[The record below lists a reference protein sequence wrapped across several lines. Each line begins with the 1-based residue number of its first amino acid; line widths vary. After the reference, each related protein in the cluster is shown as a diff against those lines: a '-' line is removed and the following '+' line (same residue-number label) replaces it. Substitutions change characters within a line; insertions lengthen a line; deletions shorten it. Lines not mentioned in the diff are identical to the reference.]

1 MKRVIELL
9 LVLLSA
15 VLLPAGLAC
24 AQVVSNT
31 VDGLWQ
37 GKIKQNNREYRIVLH
52 IGSTSSLDSPDTGK
66 LGIPILSVSN
76 EHNSLSFVLDDLK
89 ISFRGKLS
97 EDQSKL
103 VGEWTQGNAK
113 SEISLTRLTQ
123 APQFDKDGPY
133 LFSSNCAYCHAPFN
147 PVRAPWPQNL
157 QLMTEQAIL
166 RALETGKMRAQVA
179 IMTHE
184 QCVVLASYLG
194 RHESAQSGKTNACPT
209 NQPAGASSFVWNGW
223 GVDLFNSRF
232 QPDAVAGLSKAQL
245 AQLRVK
251 WTLGFPGATNAGGPP
266 TIIVDR
272 LYAVSYHHACR
283 G

>member
-24 AQVVSNT
+24 NT

-37 GKIKQNNREYRIVLH
+37 GKIKQNNREYRIVLR

-133 LFSSNCAYCHAPFN
+133 LFSSNCASCHAPFN

-166 RALETGKMRAQVA
+166 RALETGKMRAQDA

-184 QCVVLASYLG
+184 QRVVLASYLG
-194 RHESAQSGKTNACPT
+194 RHRARNPVRRMHAQQINLQERAVPFGTDGEWIYSIA
-209 NQPAGASSFVWNGW
+209 A
-223 GVDLFNSRF
+223 FNRMRS
-232 QPDAVAGLSKAQL
+232 PDSQR
-245 AQLRVK
+245 LR
-251 WTLGFPGATNAGGPP
+251 WPSCA
-266 TIIVDR
+266 
-272 LYAVSYHHACR
+272 
-283 G
+283 